1 MENQTGKWHPKNT
14 SSLSLN
20 VALALEILFLA
31 MLGMLA
37 IVLHARLRIP
47 LGIPGK
53 HGLEF
58 MAILISG
65 RMLSRHTVA
74 TSYSSL
80 GIGLLLLF
88 PVFGFFDPMMG
99 FHYMIPGILLDIF
112 YGIYTS
118 LQKKVWFIALISG
131 IAYMSIPL
139 SRLIINL
146 VVGIPYSS
154 FMKHGVPA
162 TTASFF
168 LFGLL
173 GGLIGAGIIF
183 SVNKIK
189 KS

>member
-1 MENQTGKWHPKNT
+1 MENQTGKWHPRNT

-20 VALALEILFLA
+20 IAVALEILFLTL
-31 MLGMLA
+31 LGMLA

-65 RMLSRHTVA
+65 RMLSRHAVA

-88 PVFGFFDPMMG
+88 PVFGFSDPMMG
-99 FHYMIPGILLDIF
+99 FHYMIPGILLDVF
-112 YGIYTS
+112 FGIYTS
-118 LQKKVWFIALISG
+118 LQKKMWFIALVSG
-131 IAYMSIPL
+131 VAYMTIPL

-146 VVGIPYSS
+146 FVGISYSS
-154 FMKHGVPA
+154 FMKHGVAA

-183 SVNKIK
+183 TVNKIK